1 MAAIASGDLPGPLT
15 FAKFGPAKVRPLH
28 HVDAPSNPTLMPLN
42 LAALRCGLASRLIT
56 AASQFRLTRVRA
68 CVLIVLLWAGIYL
81 PGLGSVQLEHEEP
94 RRALPAL
101 HMLASGD
108 WLVPRVGS
116 EPYLRKPPL
125 LNWAIAL
132 SCRVAGAHSEWAVR
146 LPSVL
151 STLALA
157 LTIVIA
163 GAWLGTEGGFL
174 AAVFFLVNFTMIE
187 TGRLAELEALYVALT
202 GIGLLLWMAAW
213 MRNANPWRLWLLP
226 APFLALGMLTKGPT
240 HLIFYYGVTVAVLAY
255 GKNLR
260 LFLHPAH
267 WLALALIIGLL
278 GCWAVP
284 CSLAANNDNPMEVW
298 RFWWSQLASRAST
311 GSEEHFRLGTWLLN
325 GPQTLKNFLPWT
337 VLLPLLWRKEVIGE
351 FERGSGINPREYSL
365 FRGARLGMV
374 STCLFMV
381 LLPKGSPRYI
391 YPLIVVPCL
400 LLARALSID
409 GSRKCPAWLPAI
421 WERVN
426 VCLLAV
432 TSVAVPAV
440 LFFAPYHRDIYFV
453 LALMVASTVWFVF
466 LSRGAPLV
474 DAGAPSINR
483 LVRCALICAGI
494 TALAMIQFTAIVRP
508 RMDFANSHNARPLA
522 GAILKAIPSA
532 KEIWVMEES
541 YRPFWYYLE
550 PRARYFVRAS
560 QLPPEA
566 DYFLIP
572 ASRTGAFVR
581 DPKWNGMPPATL
593 RRFVD
598 NEGKAFDL
606 VKK

>member
-1 MAAIASGDLPGPLT
+1 MLFRGQDTS
-15 FAKFGPAKVRPLH
+15 
-28 HVDAPSNPTLMPLN
+28 TL
-42 LAALRCGLASRLIT
+42 GT
-56 AASQFRLTRVRA
+56 AASQFRLTRIRA
-68 CVLIVLLWAGIYL
+68 CALITLLWAGIYL

-132 SCRVAGAHSEWAVR
+132 SCRIAGAPNEWAVR
-146 LPSVL
+146 LPSAL

-163 GAWLGTEGGFL
+163 GAWLGPEGGFL

-213 MRNANPWRLWLLP
+213 MRDANPWQLWLLP
-226 APFLALGMLTKGPT
+226 APFLGLGMLTKGPT

-260 LFLHPAH
+260 LLLHPAH
-267 WLALALIIGLL
+267 WLALGLIIGFL

-284 CSLAANNDNPMEVW
+284 CSLAVNSDNPMGVW
-298 RFWWSQLASRAST
+298 RFWWGQLASRAST
-311 GSEEHFRLGTWLLN
+311 GSEEHFRLGIWLLN

-337 VLLPLLWRKEVIGE
+337 LLLPLLWRKEVIAELETGL
-351 FERGSGINPREYSL
+351 GINPREYSL
-365 FRGARLGMV
+365 FRGARWGMV
-374 STCLFMV
+374 ATCLLMV

-400 LLARALSID
+400 LLARALSVD

-432 TSVAVPAV
+432 TSVAIPAI
-440 LFFAPYHRDIYFV
+440 LFFAPYHRGVDFV
-453 LALMVASTVWFVF
+453 LALLVASAVWFLF
-466 LSRGAPLV
+466 LSRNAQPIAASGF
-474 DAGAPSINR
+474 STNR
-483 LVRCALICAGI
+483 LVRCALICAGT
-494 TALAMIQFTAIVRP
+494 TALAMIEITATVRP
-508 RMDFANSHNARPLA
+508 RMDLANSNKARPLA

-532 KEIWVMEES
+532 TEIWVMEES

-550 PRARYFVRAS
+550 PRARYFVRTS

-572 ASRTGAFVR
+572 ASRTSAFVR
-581 DPKWNGMPPATL
+581 DPKWNGVPPAIL
-593 RRFVD
+593 KRFVD
-598 NEGKAFDL
+598 NEQKAFDL
-606 VKK
+606 VRK

>member
-1 MAAIASGDLPGPLT
+1 MSQAFSVWRSLATTFGAA
-15 FAKFGPAKVRPLH
+15 
-28 HVDAPSNPTLMPLN
+28 APK
-42 LAALRCGLASRLIT
+42 
-56 AASQFRLTRVRA
+56 FRLTRVRA
-68 CVLIVLLWAGIYL
+68 CVLITLIWAGVYL

-132 SCRVAGAHSEWAVR
+132 SCGIAGAPNEWAVR

-157 LTIVIA
+157 LTIVIS
-163 GAWLGTEGGFL
+163 GSWLGTEGAFL

-187 TGRLAELEALYVALT
+187 TGRLAELEALYIALT

-213 MRNANPWRLWLLP
+213 MRDANPWQLWLLP

-240 HLIFYYGVTVAVLAY
+240 HLIFYYGMTLSVLAF
-255 GKNLR
+255 GKKLR
-260 LFLHPAH
+260 LLLHPAH
-267 WLALALIIGLL
+267 WLALALIVGLL

-284 CSLAANNDNPMEVW
+284 CSLAVDRDNPMGVW
-298 RFWWSQLASRAST
+298 HFWWGQLASRAST
-311 GSEEHFRLGTWLLN
+311 GSEEHFHLGIWLLN

-337 VLLPLLWRKEVIGE
+337 LMLPLLWRKEVIAE
-351 FERGSGINPREYSL
+351 LQTGSGINPREYPL
-365 FRGARLGMV
+365 FRGARWGMV
-374 STCLFMV
+374 ATCLLMV

-400 LLARALSID
+400 LLARALSVD

-426 VCLLAV
+426 FCLLMI
-432 TSVAVPAV
+432 TSIAIPTIP
-440 LFFAPYHRDIYFV
+440 FFALYHRGIYFA
-453 LALMVASTVWFVF
+453 LALLVASGVWFLF
-466 LSRGAPLV
+466 LSRNPQPI
-474 DAGAPSINR
+474 DAGTSSTNR
-483 LVRCALICAGI
+483 LARCALVCAAT
-494 TALAMIQFTAIVRP
+494 TALAMIEFTAIVRQ
-508 RMDFANSHNARPLA
+508 RMDLANGHKARPLA

-550 PRARYFVRAS
+550 PRARYFVRPS
-560 QLPPEA
+560 QLPSEA
-566 DYFLIP
+566 EYFLVP
-572 ASRTGAFVR
+572 PSRTSQFMQ
-581 DPKWNGMPPATL
+581 DPKWNGMPPAIMKQ
-593 RRFVD
+593 FVD
-598 NEGKAFDL
+598 NELKAFDL
-606 VKK
+606 LKK